1 MIFSSAPNFMSTFNK
16 KKMRLSPGTVKTPR
30 RIVERTTGQGGD
42 EPIPGP
48 RGPDT
53 WAAGRYG
60 PGRTHQPRT
69 PPRVGPQLTVVRR
82 VANIT
87 HPDKYFYR
95 AWSKYFCSDRSV
107 LSMCGMWS
115 GSAGWVIG
123 AMKQRRIILVAK
135 WTLVNIFCGPRGEGD
150 DSQELKICQNG
161 FCFKFCDFN
170 ISHC

>member
-1 MIFSSAPNFMSTFNK
+1 MGAFNK
-16 KKMRLSPGTVKTPR
+16 EKVLVRGLLRALWKLREGSLRDHWPVWRWAHTWSPRSLHMSGGPVRAGPHTP
-30 RIVERTTGQGGD
+30 
-42 EPIPGP
+42 
-48 RGPDT
+48 
-53 WAAGRYG
+53 A
-60 PGRTHQPRT
+60 RT

-87 HPDKYFYR
+87 QPYKYFYR
-95 AWSKYFCSDRSV
+95 ARSKYFCSDRSV
-107 LSMCGMWS
+107 LSMCGMWA

-123 AMKQRRIILVAK
+123 AMKQRRIILAAK